1 MNTIL
6 FRFVLILDVV
16 NKPNILLSIFIYSSH
31 PGDAKEKKI
40 FVFDNIMA
48 MSSFTIGEY
57 FICKITRHH
66 YITFVIYK
74 LNYIKI
80 CLFYRFMI

>member
-31 PGDAKEKKI
+31 TGDAKEKKKI

-57 FICKITRHH
+57 FNAK
-66 YITFVIYK
+66 
-74 LNYIKI
+74 
-80 CLFYRFMI
+80 